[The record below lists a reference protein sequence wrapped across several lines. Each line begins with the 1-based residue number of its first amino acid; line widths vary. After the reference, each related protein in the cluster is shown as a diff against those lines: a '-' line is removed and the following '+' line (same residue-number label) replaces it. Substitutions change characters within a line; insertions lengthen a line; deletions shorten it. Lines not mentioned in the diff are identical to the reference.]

1 LRLLKFTLKKKPP
14 FVIPTPPSPEL
25 EILLKEGG
33 AFTYCKCAR
42 CVRLQSGIV
51 EEETTLTPEQQAQW
65 DETTLS
71 TKPGDM

>member
-1 LRLLKFTLKKKPP
+1 MKKKPP
-14 FVIPTPPSPEL
+14 FVIPTPPSPEV

-42 CVRLQSGIV
+42 CVRLHSGIL

-65 DETTLS
+65 VETRPS
-71 TKPGDM
+71 TDLGDM